1 MGLSRAPL
9 FPQEV
14 ADQLMHTMAAKGEW
28 GEQKG
33 SHALAANPECRSS
46 LQKLSLDGLRLDWE
60 TLVGDAGTRLGFSS
74 LQGLRNLKLA
84 NTDLSD
90 AALADVCSLPHL
102 ESLDISCS
110 GVSDLRPLLDCKNTL
125 RYLIAHRL
133 QGLDMPPSG
142 LMSVLGQLRA
152 LRHLDF
158 SDDLTPEG
166 DGGGEDVNEAV
177 RQLLEGGPD
186 VLPSLVS
193 LDISGQKRI
202 SEAAVRSFVEMRSEL
217 VFLGLLA
224 TGISTSAVLSTKKHL
239 KLVLEV
245 MQSHRSSLH
254 VQVISTACVFKLTTQ
269 DLAEATPLRLLAAAV
284 AQLLCAMQ
292 TFPNQQQLQM
302 NCLLALCSEYIIQE
316 VPFDKY
322 SAATLVI
329 KWLSSHED
337 PTLQRIAVA
346 VSCLLVSKQLLAIVQ
361 QRAMVGVMD
370 SSLKFALTALWNL
383 TDEMPRAARNFI
395 ECRGLELY
403 QEVLENNIAEVQ
415 DLQSDLLDEDLLE
428 HILSLMQDARVD
440 MEVRYFAGGVL
451 AQLASRP
458 QAWTLSDELL
468 ATIVDQLVR
477 VFSESSQPPGVQLW
491 AVWAIHLVCSH
502 DRKRHKMTNYRF
514 HLLNNSVPHY

>member
-1 MGLSRAPL
+1 M
-9 FPQEV
+9 
-14 ADQLMHTMAAKGEW
+14 
-28 GEQKG
+28 
-33 SHALAANPECRSS
+33 
-46 LQKLSLDGLRLDWE
+46 
-60 TLVGDAGTRLGFSS
+60 GDAGTRLGFSS

-224 TGISTSAVLSTKKHL
+224 TGISTSSVLSMKKHL
-239 KLVLEV
+239 K
-245 MQSHRSSLH
+245 
-254 VQVISTACVFKLTTQ
+254 
-269 DLAEATPLRLLAAAV
+269 
-284 AQLLCAMQ
+284 
-292 TFPNQQQLQM
+292 
-302 NCLLALCSEYIIQE
+302 
-316 VPFDKY
+316 
-322 SAATLVI
+322 
-329 KWLSSHED
+329 
-337 PTLQRIAVA
+337 
-346 VSCLLVSKQLLAIVQ
+346 VSQ
-361 QRAMVGVMD
+361 
-370 SSLKFALTALWNL
+370 
-383 TDEMPRAARNFI
+383 
-395 ECRGLELY
+395 
-403 QEVLENNIAEVQ
+403 
-415 DLQSDLLDEDLLE
+415 
-428 HILSLMQDARVD
+428 H
-440 MEVRYFAGGVL
+440 
-451 AQLASRP
+451 
-458 QAWTLSDELL
+458 
-468 ATIVDQLVR
+468 
-477 VFSESSQPPGVQLW
+477 
-491 AVWAIHLVCSH
+491 H
-502 DRKRHKMTNYRF
+502 D
-514 HLLNNSVPHY
+514 